1 MKNLFNL
8 PLNKAVILFFV
19 IVLFFLIALSLIL

>member
-19 IVLFFLIALSLIL
+19 IVLFFLIALSFIL